1 MFMFIFPFSCFSLQN
16 VHFLVPLA
24 FTQHVLSTFCIEE
37 LKGTVGESC
46 PDPQCHITAFRRAT
60 RFPSD
65 DKRFLM
71 WCNIA
76 SSGECEQQS
85 LCDHSQIHSLLHSH
99 ANAVLKKT
107 WKLEDKDRIE
117 ARPVQGSKER
127 TMMLRFPHEPVSI

>member
-1 MFMFIFPFSCFSLQN
+1 MVFSCSEERESQSAVL
-16 VHFLVPLA
+16 
-24 FTQHVLSTFCIEE
+24 HVIVVVVV
-37 LKGTVGESC
+37 GGMVGESR

-65 DKRFLM
+65 DKGFLM
-71 WCNIA
+71 QCNIA
-76 SSGECEQQS
+76 SSGEYEQQS

-99 ANAVLKKT
+99 ANAVLKKI

-117 ARPVQGSKER
+117 ARPVQGSRER